1 MSHTKKIINSV
12 ETVVEEAVEALLQ
25 LDDFI
30 TVVDNVQNVVVRK
43 DIEQVK
49 KESVTLI
56 SGGGSGHEP
65 AHAGYIGHGML
76 SAAVL
81 GNVFASPSVSQILAA
96 IRVCCGPKGCLLIV
110 KNYTGDRLNF
120 GMAMEKARSE
130 GFKVRCVIV
139 YTLIKS

>member
-1 MSHTKKIINSV
+1 MSATKKIINSV
-12 ETVVEEAVEALLQ
+12 DTCVNDAVDGLL
-25 LDDFI
+25 LTDSYLAKVANI
-30 TVVDNVQNVVVRK
+30 PNVIVRT
-43 DIEQVK
+43 DIELIREQF
-49 KESVTLI
+49 VTLI

-76 SAAVL
+76 SAAVC
-81 GNVFASPSVSQILAA
+81 GNVFASPSVAQIIAA

-130 GFKVRCVIV
+130 GLKCEMVIV
-139 YTLIKS
+139 GDDR